1 MAGESAFHDERD
13 AIADHEHQA
22 RHGKENQGAGHV
34 DSGPHSK
41 GGDKERD
48 TAGGMQQKSKNKNLV
63 FRPAAQQ

>member
-1 MAGESAFHDERD
+1 MAGGSDFHDERD

-34 DSGPHSK
+34 DSGPRSK

-48 TAGGMQQKSKNKNLV
+48 AAGGVQQKSKNKNLV